1 MSANKW
7 FLPLVWATDICA
19 RALAEGHI
27 RPQVIIIMMQ
37 STMITMMIMVQST
50 MMGMMVITSSAIVNG
65 IDLVSPDGPDSG
77 GRDCQ
82 YSGEAHWDHQP

>member
-37 STMITMMIMVQST
+37 STMVTMITMMIMMQST
-50 MMGMMVITSSAIVNG
+50 MMGMMVIG
-65 IDLVSPDGPDSG
+65 
-77 GRDCQ
+77 
-82 YSGEAHWDHQP
+82 HHQLCH

>member
-37 STMITMMIMVQST
+37 STMITMMIMVHST
-50 MMGMMVITSSAIVNG
+50 MMGMMVITSSA

-82 YSGEAHWDHQP
+82 HSGEAHWDHQP

>member
-50 MMGMMVITSSAIVNG
+50 MMGMMVITSSV

-82 YSGEAHWDHQP
+82 HSGEAHRDHQP